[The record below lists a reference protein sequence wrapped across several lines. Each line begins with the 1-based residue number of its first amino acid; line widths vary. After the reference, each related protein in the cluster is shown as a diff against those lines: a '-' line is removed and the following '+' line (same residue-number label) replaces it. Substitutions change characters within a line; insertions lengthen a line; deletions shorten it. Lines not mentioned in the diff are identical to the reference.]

1 MAADRSFSV
10 SAEVDTAQYTKQSED
25 SDELDIL
32 YQITNSP
39 SDLKITTD
47 SGLNSVLTFPGC
59 PKQGDTPNLTWSTTH
74 LRERHSFNDSVGG
87 VTSYHSIS
95 ITTNQWINGTW
106 HTAVNTG
113 LGFLE
118 TYQSP

>member
-1 MAADRSFSV
+1 MVKVGDLVSFGDFRWMAADRSFSV
-10 SAEVDTAQYTKQSED
+10 FAEVDTAQYTKQSED

-59 PKQGDTPNLTWSTTH
+59 PKQGGTPNLTWSTTTSA
-74 LRERHSFNDSVGG
+74 RGIRSTTAFRRRHFV
-87 VTSYHSIS
+87 
-95 ITTNQWINGTW
+95 
-106 HTAVNTG
+106 
-113 LGFLE
+113 
-118 TYQSP
+118 P